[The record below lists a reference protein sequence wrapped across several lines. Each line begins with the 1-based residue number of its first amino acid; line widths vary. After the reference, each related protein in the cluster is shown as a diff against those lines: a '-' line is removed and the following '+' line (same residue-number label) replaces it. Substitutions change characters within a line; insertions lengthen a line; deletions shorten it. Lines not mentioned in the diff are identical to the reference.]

1 MALPQINNTPYYD
14 ITIPST
20 GEKTRFRPYL
30 VKEEKILLIA
40 YETQDVTQ
48 IANAMLHI
56 IDSCVETMNTLK
68 ITTFDM
74 EYIFLQIRSKAVGEN
89 VDLKIFCKGSECME
103 QVDVKVNISEIVI
116 VMPENK
122 NDIIELSEDMSIEL
136 KYPAYKA
143 IASNKLIME
152 NESEIEILY
161 ETIYECLNILHSK
174 DERII
179 FADETHEEISNFIG
193 NLNTK
198 QLRKIQDFVES
209 IPVISKDVT
218 FTCEKCNTESTERLQ
233 GTSDFF

>member
-56 IDSCVETMNTLK
+56 IQTCVETINTIK

-89 VDLKIFCKGSECME
+89 VDLKILCSNDECME
-103 QVDVKVNISEIVI
+103 QTDVKVNIS
-116 VMPENK
+116 
-122 NDIIELSEDMSIEL
+122 DI
-136 KYPAYKA
+136 K
-143 IASNKLIME
+143 
-152 NESEIEILY
+152 
-161 ETIYECLNILHSK
+161 
-174 DERII
+174 
-179 FADETHEEISNFIG
+179 
-193 NLNTK
+193 
-198 QLRKIQDFVES
+198 V
-209 IPVISKDVT
+209 
-218 FTCEKCNTESTERLQ
+218 
-233 GTSDFF
+233 

>member
-1 MALPQINNTPYYD
+1 MALPQLNNTPYYD

-20 GEKTRFRPYL
+20 GENTRFRPYL
-30 VKEEKILLIA
+30 VKEEKVLLVA
-40 YETQDVTQ
+40 YETQDVKQ
-48 IANAMLHI
+48 ITNAMLYI
-56 IDSCVETMNTLK
+56 IGSCVETINTQK

-89 VDLKIFCKGSECME
+89 VNLKIMCTHGECME
-103 QVDVKVNISEIVI
+103 QTDVKVNISDIEI

-122 NDIIELSEDMSIEL
+122 NNIIELDEDMSIEL
-136 KYPAYKA
+136 KYPYYKT
-143 IASNKLIME
+143 IASNKIIME
-152 NESEIEILY
+152 SESEIEILY